1 MKCISSC
8 PSRYARNP
16 RATVKAVDKRAS
28 TLPREYQNHAKSI
41 HQVYGE
47 VPRGVAGPEE
57 ARLLSFPPLRGWV
70 FGAWGEASED
80 IHSLVHDLA
89 SARQKH
95 QHLLDGRRGGWSRL
109 SEEGELALLTGQIRR
124 SLSLEAV
131 RNQARCL
138 LGRLS
143 GLGAGAAAAAKRRA
157 WAGAEERRMERERRA
172 YNLSLS
178 QGRCP
183 LRRGQFLLT

>member
-1 MKCISSC
+1 MHFKLT
-8 PSRYARNP
+8 SRYARNT
-16 RATVKAVDKRAS
+16 RATNKAVDKRAS
-28 TLPREYQNHAKSI
+28 TLSREYQNHAKSI
-41 HQVYGE
+41 DQVYGE
-47 VPRGVAGPEE
+47 VPRGVVGPVE

>member
-1 MKCISSC
+1 M
-8 PSRYARNP
+8 
-16 RATVKAVDKRAS
+16 
-28 TLPREYQNHAKSI
+28 
-41 HQVYGE
+41 
-47 VPRGVAGPEE
+47 
-57 ARLLSFPPLRGWV
+57 

-89 SARQKH
+89 TARQKH
-95 QHLLDGRRGGWSRL
+95 QHLLDGRRGGWSRV
-109 SEEGELALLTGQIRR
+109 SEEAELAMLTGQIRR

-131 RNQARCL
+131 RSQARCL

-143 GLGAGAAAAAKRRA
+143 GLGAGAAARRRA
-157 WAGAEERRMERERRA
+157 WAGAEERRMERKRRA

-183 LRRGQFLLT
+183 LRRGQYLLI